1 MASSPNF
8 SNTPNLS
15 SGRITTADTSLTAPA
30 AAVLCFTAG
39 ASGSRI
45 FRIDIVQVS
54 TSSVADFVNLFWYDG
69 TNYRLWRSIDLDAL
83 TVGITVQ
90 PASITLT
97 FPEGLGVPGTGF
109 NRLYATTYNGS
120 DYDVTVYGGDF

>member
-54 TSSVADFVNLFWYDG
+54 TAAGNDIVNLFWYDG
-69 TNYRLWRSIDLDAL
+69 TNYRLWRSIDLDTL
-83 TVGITVQ
+83 TVLATVP
-90 PASITLT
+90 PASIVLT

-109 NRLYATTYNGS
+109 NRLYATTFSGG
-120 DYDVTVYGGDF
+120 DFDVTVYGGDF